1 MKIFYANSVRRQLS
15 AGTNY
20 RLIIVSPAIPHYT
33 RAVVTG
39 ALLVRIGWQ
48 RLSVILLLVSHPAS
62 GRTPVV
68 CTVSV
73 LVIIKEP
80 FPLAFTSIC
89 YAHIIG

>member
-20 RLIIVSPAIPHYT
+20 WLIIVSPAIPHYT
-33 RAVVTG
+33 CAVVTG

-68 CTVSV
+68 CSCYLANRNVSV
-73 LVIIKEP
+73 LKGSFFLLV
-80 FPLAFTSIC
+80 
-89 YAHIIG
+89 